1 MKVYVAMAEIGGA
14 VRLCGVYKERNGA
27 EAKCSEVEHRNF
39 FFADDG
45 DETWIEEEEVK

>member
-14 VRLCGVYKERNGA
+14 VRLYGVYKERISA
-27 EAKCSEVEHRNF
+27 EAKCREVENRNF
-39 FFADDG
+39 FFAGDG

>member
-27 EAKCSEVEHRNF
+27 EAKCREVENRNF

-45 DETWIEEEEVK
+45 DETWVEEEEVK